1 MFLSRLKLKN
11 FRKYKELEV
20 PFKKG
25 LNVLIGEN
33 DSGKTAIIDSIRI
46 LLGTQSY
53 EFYILNEKDFNN
65 LNDELE
71 IECTFCFEEKS
82 VDKVAKFLEWI
93 TFDIEKKPQL
103 MVRLTA
109 NFKDFKVK
117 RSITVGEKGLESR
130 FDLIDE
136 LRITYLK
143 PLRDANRELIA
154 GRFSRLSQIL
164 KSHELFL
171 NKGNDHEFIEY
182 VQEFNENIN
191 EYFNKNEG
199 SIIIEKINSHLYK
212 FLGQEKESDYKT
224 DINITE
230 DDLNSILNSLNLSL
244 SKNKVGLGTLN
255 QLYMS
260 LELLLFEIDK
270 NSLSLCLIEELEAH
284 LHPQAQLRTIRH
296 LQNEFI
302 ENNQIILT
310 THSINLASS
319 IKLENLI
326 LCKNNNVYPLG
337 KEYTKLDKDDYEFLE
352 IFLDTTKANLFFAK
366 GVIFVEGDAENI
378 LVPTIA
384 EIIGK
389 PLYEYGVSVVNISGV
404 AFKRYSRIFLRND
417 ENKNLDIP
425 VAIITDLDV
434 KEESNTQGIVLD
446 DKKVAEMNELLQSK
460 NKNLNLLKDSI
471 YLNIDELKSE
481 IRELLG
487 INTLY
492 SGLGKIIDNFDKESI
507 NIGKYRELKKKRK
520 GDIYNQS
527 NIKVFLNKCQ
537 TLEYDL
543 AISNLSYHL
552 NNAILLTQNKET
564 ITKEVFNDTF
574 QDKTKEDK
582 AEKIFIKNFYTDYTK
597 NKKSN
602 LSKAN
607 VALNLSYFLKKEN
620 FEKIKE
626 ILLDDEYC
634 KYIIEAINYVT
645 TPIKDEKKGVE

>member
-1 MFLSRLKLKN
+1 MFLSKLKLKN
-11 FRKYKELEV
+11 FRKYKELEI

-71 IECTFCFEEKS
+71 IECTFYFEDKS

-103 MVRLTA
+103 IVRLTA

-136 LRITYLK
+136 LRVTYLK

-199 SIIIEKINSHLYK
+199 RIIIEKINSHLYK
-212 FLGQEKESDYKT
+212 FLGQEKKSDYKT

-230 DDLNSILNSLNLSL
+230 ENLNSILNSLNLSL

-270 NSLSLCLIEELEAH
+270 NSLNLCLIEELEAH
-284 LHPQAQLRTIRH
+284 LHPQAQLRTIKH
-296 LQNEFI
+296 LQNKFI

-389 PLYEYGVSVVNISGV
+389 PLYEYGISIVNISGV
-404 AFKRYSRIFLRND
+404 AFKRYSRIFLRS
-417 ENKNLDIP
+417 EGNKNLEIP

-434 KEESNTQGIVLD
+434 KEESDNQGIVLD
-446 DKKVAEMNELLQSK
+446 GKKVDEMNKLLQSK
-460 NKNLNLLKDSI
+460 NKNLNLLKNSI

-492 SGLGKIIDNFDKESI
+492 PGLGKIIDTFNEESI
-507 NIGKYRELKKKRK
+507 DIEKYRKLKKKRK
-520 GDIYNQS
+520 EDIYNQS

-543 AISNLSYHL
+543 AMSDLSYYL

-564 ITKEVFNDTF
+564 ITEEVFNDIF
-574 QDKTKEDK
+574 QGKTKEDK
-582 AEKIFIKNFYTDYTK
+582 AKEIFIKNFYTDYAK

-607 VALNLSYFLKKEN
+607 VALNFSYFLKKEN

-634 KYIIEAINYVT
+634 KYITEAINYVT

>member
-1 MFLSRLKLKN
+1 MFLSKLKLKN
-11 FRKYKELEV
+11 FRKYKELEI

-71 IECTFCFEEKS
+71 IECTFYFEDKS

-103 MVRLTA
+103 IIRLTA

-136 LRITYLK
+136 LRVTYLK

-171 NKGNDHEFIEY
+171 NKENDHEFIEY

-199 SIIIEKINSHLYK
+199 RIIIEKINSHLYK
-212 FLGQEKESDYKT
+212 FLGQEKKSDYKT

-230 DDLNSILNSLNLSL
+230 ENLNSILNSLNLSL

-270 NSLSLCLIEELEAH
+270 NSLNLCLIEELEAH
-284 LHPQAQLRTIRH
+284 LHPQAQLRTIKH
-296 LQNEFI
+296 LQNKFI

-389 PLYEYGVSVVNISGV
+389 PLYEYGISIVNISGV
-404 AFKRYSRIFLRND
+404 AFKRYSRIFLRS
-417 ENKNLDIP
+417 EGNKNLDIP

-434 KEESNTQGIVLD
+434 KEESDNQGIVLD
-446 DKKVAEMNELLQSK
+446 GKKVDEMNKLLQSK
-460 NKNLNLLKDSI
+460 NKNLSLLKDSI

-481 IRELLG
+481 IKELLG

-492 SGLGKIIDNFDKESI
+492 PGLGKIIDTFNEESI
-507 NIGKYRELKKKRK
+507 DIEKYRKLKKKMK
-520 GDIYNQS
+520 EDIYNQS

-543 AISNLSYHL
+543 AMSDLSYYL

-564 ITKEVFNDTF
+564 ITEEVFNDIF
-574 QDKTKEDK
+574 QGKTKEDK
-582 AEKIFIKNFYTDYTK
+582 AKEIFIKNFYTDYAK

-607 VALNLSYFLKKEN
+607 VALNFSYFLKKEN

-634 KYIIEAINYVT
+634 KYITEAINYVT
-645 TPIKDEKKGVE
+645 TPIKNEKKGVE

>member
-1 MFLSRLKLKN
+1 MFLSKLKLKN

-65 LNDELE
+65 SNNELE
-71 IECTFCFEEKS
+71 IECTFNFEEES

-93 TFDIEKKPQL
+93 TFNTEKKPQL
-103 MVRLTA
+103 IVRLTA

-117 RSITVGEKGLESR
+117 RNITVGEKGLESR

-136 LRITYLK
+136 LRVTYLK

-164 KSHELFL
+164 KSHELFI

-230 DDLNSILNSLNLSL
+230 DDLNSILNSLNLNL

-389 PLYEYGVSVVNISGV
+389 PLYEYGISVVNISGI

-417 ENKNLDIP
+417 GNKNLDIP

-434 KEESNTQGIVLD
+434 KEESDNQGIVLD
-446 DKKVAEMNELLQSK
+446 GGKVDEMNEVLQSK

-492 SGLGKIIDNFDKESI
+492 HGLGSIIDSFNKESI
-507 NIGKYRELKKKRK
+507 NIEKYRELKKKRK
-520 GDIYNQS
+520 EDIYNQS
-527 NIKVFLNKCQ
+527 NIKVFLNKCR

-543 AISNLSYHL
+543 AMSDLSYHL
-552 NNAILLTQNKET
+552 NNAILLTQNKES
-564 ITKEVFNDTF
+564 ITEEVFNDIF
-574 QDKTKEDK
+574 KDKTKEDK
-582 AEKIFIKNFYTDYTK
+582 AKEIFIKNFYTDYTK

-607 VALNLSYFLKKEN
+607 VALNFSHFLKKEN

-626 ILLDDEYC
+626 ILLNDEYC
-634 KYIIEAINYVT
+634 KYIAEAINYVT
-645 TPIKDEKKGVE
+645 TPIKVENKGVE